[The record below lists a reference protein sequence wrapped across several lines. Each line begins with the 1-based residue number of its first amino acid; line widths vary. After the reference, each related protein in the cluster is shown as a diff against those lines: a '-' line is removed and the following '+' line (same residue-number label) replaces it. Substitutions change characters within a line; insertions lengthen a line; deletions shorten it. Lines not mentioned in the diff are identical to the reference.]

1 MRRYKRKTADQ
12 QDKSLK
18 RGLQIRKNNLSRMR
32 QKKIHKAGICAS
44 FFICKLFEN
53 SSKKDVFQVLPS
65 PNFCQQLEKIP
76 LLKIGKGMV
85 RVRSIFS
92 TILCVLKNGN
102 KKTRS
107 LDKISKLRA
116 FLPFQLL
123 LIIGLFGC
131 GSQIWTD
138 DLRVMSSSNASEK
151 SHATQSFSDFTYRFC
166 RRDDDADVD
175 LSSAMT
181 KWGTHFPLFL
191 EKCFYKHGKYFWMNS
206 SCYLITASEKSDV
219 SLHNAF
225 KICPINPPHSK
236 KPQIQLLFP
245 QEHDIITIT
254 RSPVKLQKQAEVRTW
269 NTNPC
274 RLA

>member
-32 QKKIHKAGICAS
+32 QKRIHKAGICAS

-107 LDKISKLRA
+107 LDKISKLHA

-131 GSQIWTD
+131 GSQI
-138 DLRVMSSSNASEK
+138 
-151 SHATQSFSDFTYRFC
+151 
-166 RRDDDADVD
+166 
-175 LSSAMT
+175 
-181 KWGTHFPLFL
+181 
-191 EKCFYKHGKYFWMNS
+191 
-206 SCYLITASEKSDV
+206 
-219 SLHNAF
+219 
-225 KICPINPPHSK
+225 
-236 KPQIQLLFP
+236 
-245 QEHDIITIT
+245 
-254 RSPVKLQKQAEVRTW
+254 
-269 NTNPC
+269 
-274 RLA
+274 

>member
-32 QKKIHKAGICAS
+32 QKRIHKAGICAS

-102 KKTRS
+102 KKARS
-107 LDKISKLRA
+107 LDKIPKLRA

-138 DLRVMSSSNASEK
+138 DLRVMSPTSYRAAPSRDIYCLLM
-151 SHATQSFSDFTYRFC
+151 ATSIVYHSF
-166 RRDDDADVD
+166 RRMSIIFLKNNVF
-175 LSSAMT
+175 LSCEN
-181 KWGTHFPLFL
+181 FF
-191 EKCFYKHGKYFWMNS
+191 
-206 SCYLITASEKSDV
+206 I
-219 SLHNAF
+219 
-225 KICPINPPHSK
+225 
-236 KPQIQLLFP
+236 
-245 QEHDIITIT
+245 
-254 RSPVKLQKQAEVRTW
+254 R
-269 NTNPC
+269 
-274 RLA
+274 